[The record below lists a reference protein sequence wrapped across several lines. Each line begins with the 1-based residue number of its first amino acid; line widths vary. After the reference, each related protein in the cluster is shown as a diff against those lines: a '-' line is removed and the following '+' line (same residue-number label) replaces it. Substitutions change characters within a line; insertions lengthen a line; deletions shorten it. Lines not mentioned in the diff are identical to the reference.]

1 MEGGA
6 AMEERKEVGDRVS
19 DRGGAICAICA
30 NRRHRSYAHVAA
42 VTAWRYI
49 SRKLLVPP
57 GTAGRRC

>member
-1 MEGGA
+1 
-6 AMEERKEVGDRVS
+6 MEERKEVGDRVS